1 MTRNTCEICGKDI
14 IGFTECPHYDY
25 KDFALELALGELTME
40 TNEYITALEQSPY
53 SRYLVERETLNR
65 NPPEEKRNSSASNKA
80 PAYQS
85 SITTEFDNTPSE
97 ESFGITILQRLA
109 FLSIERDR
117 MPTPLF
123 LRL

>member
-1 MTRNTCEICGKDI
+1 MARNTCEICGKDI

-40 TNEYITALEQSPY
+40 TNEYLAALEQSPY

-65 NPPEEKRNSSASNKA
+65 NPPEEKKVSSMSNKA
-80 PAYQS
+80 PVNQGSA
-85 SITTEFDNTPSE
+85 TAELDNTQSE
-97 ESFGITILQRLA
+97 ESSGITILQRLA

>member
-53 SRYLVERETLNR
+53 SRYLVERETLSC
-65 NPPEEKRNSSASNKA
+65 NPPEEKRISATSNKA
-80 PAYQS
+80 PSNQS
-85 SITTEFDNTPSE
+85 STSAELDNTPSD
-97 ESFGITILQRLA
+97 ESSGITILQRLA